1 MVCLIRAR
9 GSIRFLTIAR
19 LLSLAS
25 MLVLIILSFV
35 GGLVS
40 GLGQGFDL
48 GIEWPSEPV
57 RLLRALLQGSLEAL
71 HRILTVLAAPLV
83 LAMAIASYRLGLVF
97 YISLAG
103 VALLIA
109 TSITGRMILLTLGG
123 YIGQPIAPM
132 VYSFNNLFAT
142 LAIGSASL
150 VYRMLAS
157 GMISMAYGEKRIPM
171 ILHRGAAGWG
181 IIASFIGAYMLGYT
195 KTTQNP
201 LPRDIFSL
209 SISSPIDLIVKLHIV
224 SGALAVILTIIAT
237 IARRSRDPWS
247 LTALIA
253 SIAQP
258 AAGLILLSRV
268 STDPWSP
275 GVFLA
280 IHLILAQLIVIG
292 NGVPYMAY
300 LLGRKIVSGAYEH
313 R

>member
-1 MVCLIRAR
+1 MVYLIRAR
-9 GSIRFLTIAR
+9 GSIGLPTIAR

-25 MLVLIILSFV
+25 MLVLILLSFV

-57 RLLRALLQGSLEAL
+57 RLLRALLQGSLEPL
-71 HRILTVLAAPLV
+71 HRILTVLAAPFV
-83 LAMAIASYRLGLVF
+83 LAMAIASYRLGPVF
-97 YISLAG
+97 YISLVG

-109 TSITGRMILLTLGG
+109 TSITGRMVLLALGG
-123 YIGQPIAPM
+123 YIGQPIAPLI
-132 VYSFNNLFAT
+132 YSFNNLFAT
-142 LAIGSASL
+142 LTIGSAAL

-157 GMISMAYGEKRIPM
+157 DIVSMAYNEKRTPM

-201 LPRDIFSL
+201 IPRDVFSL
-209 SISSPIDLIVKLHIV
+209 SISSPIDLIVRLHIA
-224 SGALAVILTIIAT
+224 SGALGVILTIIAT

-247 LTALIA
+247 LTALVA

-268 STDPWSP
+268 STDPWAP

-280 IHLILAQLIVIG
+280 LHLILAQLIVLG

-300 LLGRKIVSGAYEH
+300 ILGRGMASKAYKH